1 MANWAGQTHY
11 ANIYLSVD
19 GSQSDPVGVA
29 LGRGE
34 KIADPKFVD
43 FAESDFHLTSG
54 SPAVDSGERTDFV
67 TDFDGNP
74 VPAGKAPDIGAY
86 EFRGRNW

>member
-1 MANWAGQTHY
+1 
-11 ANIYLSVD
+11 
-19 GSQSDPVGVA
+19 
-29 LGRGE
+29 
-34 KIADPKFVD
+34 VD